1 MMQQPNR
8 YKGRGNCVKANR
20 PEQGDEPAQRRM
32 KQEAK
37 KKAHSSAGRKGS
49 KASSSS
55 AHQPNAD
62 AGKADRSRKDT
73 NHVARTRGQQASKQ
87 GGKKK
92 ADITESEPSGSELD
106 NVDALE
112 DNSSQ
117 VQPLTHVC
125 NACS

>member
-1 MMQQPNR
+1 M
-8 YKGRGNCVKANR
+8 KANR

-32 KQEAK
+32 KQEV

-49 KASSSS
+49 NASSSS

-112 DNSSQ
+112 DYSSQ
-117 VQPLTHVC
+117 VQPLTRVC
-125 NACS
+125 NACN

>member
-1 MMQQPNR
+1 MQQPNR
-8 YKGRGNCVKANR
+8 YKGRGNHVKANH
-20 PEQGDEPAQRRM
+20 PEQGDERAQRRM

-55 AHQPNAD
+55 AHQPNTH
-62 AGKADRSRKDT
+62 AGKAGRSRKDT
-73 NHVARTRGQQASKQ
+73 IHVARTRGQQTGKQ

-106 NVDALE
+106 NVDDLE
-112 DNSSQ
+112 EYFSQ